1 MRLGLLFAHYNDMN
15 YYPVYRLR
23 RSDRTFTRVGTVAAH
38 ACSRPGKL
46 ILSLRSLV
54 EKLFPGNAGDVI
66 LVGPTPLKAAA
77 GPSEECGTFVAA
89 LSGVR
94 TTE

>member
-1 MRLGLLFAHYNDMN
+1 MN

-46 ILSLRSLV
+46 FLSLRSHAQ
-54 EKLFPGNAGDVI
+54 KLFSGDAGDVI
-66 LVGPTPLKAAA
+66 LVGPTPLKAD
-77 GPSEECGTFVAA
+77 PKTSEECWPIAA
-89 LSGVR
+89 FGG
-94 TTE
+94 ENN

>member
-1 MRLGLLFAHYNDMN
+1 MN

-46 ILSLRSLV
+46 ILSLRSHAQ
-54 EKLFPGNAGDVI
+54 KLFSGDAGDVI
-66 LVGPTPLKAAA
+66 LVGPTPLKAA
-77 GPSEECGTFVAA
+77 PERPEECGPFAA
-89 LSGVR
+89 AFGG
-94 TTE
+94 ENN